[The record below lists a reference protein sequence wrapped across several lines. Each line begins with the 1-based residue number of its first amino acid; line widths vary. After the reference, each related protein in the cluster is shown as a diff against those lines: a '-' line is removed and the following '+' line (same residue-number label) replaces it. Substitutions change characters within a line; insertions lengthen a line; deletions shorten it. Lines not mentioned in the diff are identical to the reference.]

1 MIRVL
6 RRLAAAIVLAVVSVP
21 PLAHAQVNIDAGKTP
36 AHIFSSDC
44 AVCHK
49 SSRGLAKGM
58 SGAQLGAFLSEH
70 YTSDSQEAAAMAA
83 YVLAGGGAEPSA
95 AVDQTRKKPGQ
106 EHAAAPAA
114 EPKNPVREAR
124 RPAKPEAAASLGEQ
138 GPPAGRQAQ
147 PARAAARELA
157 RPETRRPALHPTA
170 DRHERETRMPATASA
185 ARHPPRESELEFAPR
200 AGAAAKPLAPRDN
213 IPD

>member
-1 MIRVL
+1 MIRVF
-6 RRLAAAIVLAVVSVP
+6 RRLAAVIVLAVVSAP

-58 SGAQLGAFLSEH
+58 SGAQLSTFLAEH

-83 YVLAGGGAEPSA
+83 YVLAGGGAESSA
-95 AVDQTRKKPGQ
+95 AVDQPGKKPGQ
-106 EHAAAPAA
+106 GHAAVPAA
-114 EPKNPVREAR
+114 EPKNPVHEAR
-124 RPAKPEAAASLGEQ
+124 RPAKPEAAAKLGEE

-147 PARAAARELA
+147 PGRAAARETA
-157 RPETRRPALHPTA
+157 RPETRHPAPPIA
-170 DRHERETRMPATASA
+170 SRHERETRVPAMASA
-185 ARHPPRESELEFAPR
+185 ARHPPLKSELEFAPR
-200 AGAAAKPLAPRDN
+200 AAPAAKPLASRDN